1 MRAEKSWVSYLAEF
15 KLRELFHLSRIFDL
29 NYKSYSKSM
38 KTIRRIGF
46 FCFIILMPCCSF
58 GWGVLGHRIIGEI
71 ASSYLTPKAKLQVQ
85 KILGT
90 ESIAMA
96 STWADFIKSDSAY
109 DYIYN
114 WHFMDLDSGLT
125 STQIQAYL
133 QKDTATDLYTK
144 TNFVLK
150 ELRNKQLSIDKKR
163 MYLKLLIHFVGDIHQ
178 PFHVGHKS
186 DQGGNRIKVLWF
198 NTPTNLH
205 AIWDDQLINFQQLSY
220 TEYTN
225 AINHT
230 TQMQRH
236 AWEKQPISEW
246 IGESYQLAEQFYAEI
261 KQPDQKLSYRY
272 NYDHIQIL
280 NERLIKGGV
289 RLAGLLNDLFK

>member
-1 MRAEKSWVSYLAEF
+1 
-15 KLRELFHLSRIFDL
+15 
-29 NYKSYSKSM
+29 M
-38 KTIRRIGF
+38 KAIRKIVF
-46 FCFIILMPCCSF
+46 FCSAILVPCCSF
-58 GWGVLGHRIIGEI
+58 GWGVLGHRIVGEI
-71 ASSYLTPKAKLQVQ
+71 ASAYLTPKAKLQVQ

-114 WHFMDLDSGLT
+114 WHFINLDSGLT
-125 STQIQAYL
+125 STQLKTYL

-150 ELRNKQLSIDKKR
+150 ELRNKQLSTDKKR
-163 MYLKLLIHFVGDIHQ
+163 MYLKLLIHFVGDLHQ
-178 PFHVGHKS
+178 PFHVGRKS
-186 DQGGNRIKVLWF
+186 DQGGNRVKVLWF

-205 AIWDDQLINFQQLSY
+205 AMWDEQLINFQQLSY

-230 TQMQRH
+230 NQKQRL
-236 AWEKQPISEW
+236 AWQKQPISEW
-246 IGESYQLAEQFYAEI
+246 IDESYQLAEQFYTEI
-261 KQPDQKLSYRY
+261 RQPDQKLSYRY

-280 NERLIKGGV
+280 NERLLKAGV
-289 RLAGLLNDLFK
+289 RLSGLLNDLFK